1 MLPLGTNVFDRCRK
15 WRGRT
20 SMPHGRLDRSR
31 TGDLVF
37 VSASPFQGY
46 KTWRRRARANP
57 FRESRENF
65 GAKIRLF
72 RLALLS
78 PLAAQLEMLPNP
90 SRGSRERTA
99 EHHDR
104 LVGPV
109 ETACPTKERRRPETG
124 AQARKL
130 RRVDTH
136 GHRCLAPPIDRG
148 NAVDNRNRGAFN
160 VRGLDILEDLEEIL
174 GARLNLPDGWEG
186 HAH

>member
-1 MLPLGTNVFDRCRK
+1 
-15 WRGRT
+15 
-20 SMPHGRLDRSR
+20 
-31 TGDLVF
+31 
-37 VSASPFQGY
+37 
-46 KTWRRRARANP
+46 
-57 FRESRENF
+57 
-65 GAKIRLF
+65 
-72 RLALLS
+72 
-78 PLAAQLEMLPNP
+78 MLPNP

-99 EHHDR
+99 EHHDC

-148 NAVDNRNRGAFN
+148 NAVDNRNRGAFD

-174 GARLNLPDGWEG
+174 GARLNPPDGREG